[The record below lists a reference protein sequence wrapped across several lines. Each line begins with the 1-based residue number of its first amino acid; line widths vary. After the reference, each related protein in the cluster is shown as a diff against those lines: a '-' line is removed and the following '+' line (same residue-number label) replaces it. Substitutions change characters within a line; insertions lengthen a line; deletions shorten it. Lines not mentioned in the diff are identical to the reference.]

1 MSDKCYLSNAFFF
14 WDDDEKISVT
24 SEPIVSMNSPKVCR
38 RTRAGSEGAS
48 PGSATASSQEDEDDE
63 DDDEAVNSY
72 SEINVV

>member
-1 MSDKCYLSNAFFF
+1 M
-14 WDDDEKISVT
+14 T